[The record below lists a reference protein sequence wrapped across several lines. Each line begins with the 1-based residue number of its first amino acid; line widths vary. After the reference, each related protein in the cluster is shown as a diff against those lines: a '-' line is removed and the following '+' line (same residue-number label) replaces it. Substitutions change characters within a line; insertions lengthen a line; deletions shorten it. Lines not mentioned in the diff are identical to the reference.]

1 MFRRYLHFDM
11 MRLKGGANMLYI
23 VNPQPFSQAVMHLL
37 KTPYKA
43 INHDCFL
50 PSMFDKG
57 DAYARAVHQLVQAA
71 AGRQKNVPVISIT
84 TSMESDPKYGKI
96 TVALAVWHASAFK
109 TKALYFQSA
118 RRSKNI
124 TKYITERKPFCSN
137 ISYNILG
144 ESSSFIIDGVHDIVD
159 MLNHTQHHLR
169 TLLGTG
175 GVLA

>member
-124 TKYITERKPFCSN
+124 TKYIRYRKPFLYN
-137 ISYNILG
+137 IGYNILG
-144 ESSSFIIDGVHDIVD
+144 ESTSFIIDGVQDINEV
-159 MLNHTQHHLR
+159 LKHTQYYVKN
-169 TLLGTG
+169 LLDV
-175 GVLA
+175 GVTQ